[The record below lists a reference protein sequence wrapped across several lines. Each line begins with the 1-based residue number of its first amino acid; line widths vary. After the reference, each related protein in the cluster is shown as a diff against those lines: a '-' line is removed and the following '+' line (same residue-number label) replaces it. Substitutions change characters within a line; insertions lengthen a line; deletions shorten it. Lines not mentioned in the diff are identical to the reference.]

1 MTKTPEPQKADSLG
15 ALEELDT
22 NFLVAR
28 VSVHEQIARGNGES
42 AYCKCCST
50 KEVRGHAAGCF
61 IAKKPES
68 AMSQDSPIASFLTD

>member
-42 AYCKCCST
+42 AHCKCCST
-50 KEVRGHAAGCF
+50 KEVRGDTMAPGCF
-61 IAKKPES
+61 IVKKPES
-68 AMSQDSPIASFLTD
+68 AM